1 MALKEPFEKECVD
14 SLLGI
19 MVSSNRQLFESI
31 KNKEGGVMNKVLREF
46 FKEEIQANEEQ
57 AKSKWLMEGRKEGW
71 NEGRIEGEIKA
82 YNNCNMPVSEIAKKV
97 SKSEEY
103 VKEVIKKLSA
113 ACL

>member
-1 MALKEPFEKECVD
+1 MKA
-14 SLLGI
+14 
-19 MVSSNRQLFESI
+19 
-31 KNKEGGVMNKVLREF
+31 
-46 FKEEIQANEEQ
+46 QANEEQ
-57 AKSKWLMEGRKEGW
+57 AMNRGREKGR